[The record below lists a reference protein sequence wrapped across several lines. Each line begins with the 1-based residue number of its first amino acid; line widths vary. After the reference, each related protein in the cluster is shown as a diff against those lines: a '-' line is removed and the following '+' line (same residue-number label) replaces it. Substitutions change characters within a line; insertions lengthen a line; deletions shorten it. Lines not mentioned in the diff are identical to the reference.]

1 MEKWNDKIICNARTT
16 EPRGTNPTR
25 VDRDNGLDSQASKKY
40 PVSLAGQRANQE
52 WKKEVASAMAYSRKV
67 VSNQG
72 DRVQLEIALASELYA
87 TWIATQNKVL
97 TKERIE
103 FIERRYS
110 KGSVDRVKTYMN
122 MIKNGELEWPFK

>member
-1 MEKWNDKIICNARTT
+1 
-16 EPRGTNPTR
+16 
-25 VDRDNGLDSQASKKY
+25 
-40 PVSLAGQRANQE
+40 
-52 WKKEVASAMAYSRKV
+52 MAYSRKV

-72 DRVQLEIALASELYA
+72 DRVQLEIALARELYA
-87 TWIATQNKVL
+87 TWVATQNKVL

-122 MIKNGELEWPFK
+122 MIKNGELE

>member
-1 MEKWNDKIICNARTT
+1 
-16 EPRGTNPTR
+16 
-25 VDRDNGLDSQASKKY
+25 
-40 PVSLAGQRANQE
+40 
-52 WKKEVASAMAYSRKV
+52 MAYSRKV

-72 DRVQLEIALASELYA
+72 DRVQLEIALARELYT

-97 TKERIE
+97 TRERIE

-122 MIKNGELEWPFK
+122 RMRDGELE